1 MLKTEGILPWSE
13 CGMPTGLHWYKPK
26 WSRKDIFMLLQD
38 MITNEVEEMDIG
50 EARDL
55 ARLSQVVK
63 SK

>member
-1 MLKTEGILPWSE
+1 
-13 CGMPTGLHWYKPK
+13 
-26 WSRKDIFMLLQD
+26 MLLQD
-38 MITNEVEEMDIG
+38 MITNQVEEMDIG